1 VTSPPRPAAVAP
13 RPPRFARLR
22 RALLRHPFAAGIAI
36 GLTVFA
42 AVAAARAA
50 GALVPLELSVFDRAI
65 QLRPRDAASPV
76 RVTLIAIREDEFRR
90 FGYPIPDPELA
101 RLLRTLGA
109 AGPRAI
115 GVDLYRDLPVCG
127 AAGALEAALMDDP
140 RIVMIEKL
148 PGDGDPGTPP
158 PPVLRTRPEQVGFS
172 DLPRDAEGVVRRAL
186 LYAWPDDGDARLSLS
201 YQLALRWLGGAGI
214 APIADPA
221 DPGGERIQLGRLSLR
236 PFHRDDGGYVGAD
249 DGDYQALLDF
259 ARGPGAFPIYPMAAV
274 LDGSVPAEALRD
286 RVVIVGTTAASV
298 RDLFRTPWSRGLA
311 SLDARP
317 PMYGIELHAH
327 AVDQLLRGAVDGAPP
342 LRTASE
348 REELGAILLFAL
360 AGGLAGFR
368 VRALPSLVLAF
379 AFMLVLGLGGGALAL
394 FRGLWLPAVS
404 PTLAGTSALVASV
417 GFVVSQQ
424 RAERALLRKLF
435 EVHVSPPVLAE
446 ILRQRDAYLESGR
459 PRPEARVLTVL
470 MSDLKGFTSASES
483 LEPTQAMDWI
493 NAYMDAMATL
503 VLRHGG
509 MVDDY
514 WGDGIKANFGIPR
527 AADRDTPEEH
537 TRDARNAAACALEMG
552 EAMAALNRRWAERG
566 LPRGRVRIG
575 LHTGPAVVGS
585 LGSDER
591 LKYTSVG
598 DTVNTAARLEGLDK
612 DGFERE
618 ESQVRILASAETVS
632 RLGDGFA
639 LRAVGR
645 HALRGKAEPIEVWRI
660 ESWREGWREGRRSDD
675 PRGAAGHDDAPPGSR
690 GDGGR

>member
-1 VTSPPRPAAVAP
+1 VTSPHRPAADAP
-13 RPPRFARLR
+13 PPLRFARLR
-22 RALLRHPFAAGIAI
+22 RALLRHPFAAGLAI
-36 GLTVFA
+36 GLAVFA
-42 AVAAARAA
+42 AVVAARAA
-50 GALVPLELSVFDRAI
+50 GALVSLELSVFDRAI
-65 QLRPRDAASPV
+65 QLRPLDTASPK
-76 RVTLIAIREDEFRR
+76 RVALVAIREEDFRR

-127 AAGALEAALMDDP
+127 ATGALEAALTDDS
-140 RIVMIEKL
+140 RIVVIEKL

-158 PPVLRTRPEQVGFS
+158 PPVLRTRPDQVGFS

-186 LYAWPDDGDARLSLS
+186 LYAWPDDGDAHLSLS
-201 YQLALRWLGGAGI
+201 YQLALRWLAGAGVT
-214 APIADPA
+214 PIPDPS
-221 DPGGERIQLGRLSLR
+221 DPSGERIQLGRLALR
-236 PFHRDDGGYVGAD
+236 PFHRDDGGYVAAD
-249 DGDYQALLDF
+249 DGDYQSLLDF
-259 ARGPGAFPIYPMAAV
+259 ARGPGAFPVYGMAAV
-274 LDGSVPAEALRD
+274 LDGGVPTDALRD
-286 RVVIVGTTAASV
+286 HVVIVGTTAASV
-298 RDLFRTPWSRGLA
+298 RDFFRTPWSRGLA

-317 PMYGIELHAH
+317 PMFGMELHAH
-327 AVDQLLRGAVDGAPP
+327 AVDQLLRGAIDGAPP
-342 LRTASE
+342 LRTAGE
-348 REELGAILLFAL
+348 RVELGAILLFAL

-379 AFMLVLGLGGGALAL
+379 TFLLVLGLGGGALAL
-394 FRGLWLPAVS
+394 FRGLWLPSVA

-483 LEPTQAMDWI
+483 LEPTTAMDWI

-537 TRDARNAAACALEMG
+537 ARDARRAAACALEMG
-552 EAMAALNRRWAERG
+552 EAMAALNQRWSERG
-566 LPRGRVRIG
+566 LPTGRVRIG

-612 DGFERE
+612 EEFERE
-618 ESQVRILASAETVS
+618 ESQVRILASGETVS
-632 RLGDGFA
+632 RLGDEFVV
-639 LRAVGR
+639 RSVGR

-660 ESWREGWREGRRSDD
+660 EGRR
-675 PRGAAGHDDAPPGSR
+675 GDAQPASKE
-690 GDGGR
+690 DVGR